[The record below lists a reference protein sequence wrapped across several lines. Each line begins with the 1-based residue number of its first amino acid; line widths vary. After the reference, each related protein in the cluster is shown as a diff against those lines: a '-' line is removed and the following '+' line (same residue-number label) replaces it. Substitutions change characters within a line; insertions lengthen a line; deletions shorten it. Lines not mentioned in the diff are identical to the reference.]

1 MANNEENILLEMSDI
16 CKSFPGVKALDNAC
30 LTVKKGTVHALMGE
44 NGAGKSTLMK
54 CLFGI
59 YKKDSGSI
67 KIEGEEVEF
76 SGPKNAM
83 ENGVAMVHQE
93 LNQVLKRDVMDNIWL
108 GRYPTK
114 FGLISQRK
122 MYKDTTELFKDL
134 EIDVD
139 PKVIMST
146 LSVAQRQMVEIAKA
160 VSYNAKLLVLD
171 EPTSSLTSVEVE
183 HLFKI
188 VNRLRARGCGIIYIS
203 HKMDEILRISDEV
216 TIMRDGKY
224 ISTDAAKDLTI
235 DEIIRK
241 MVGRDLTNVYPPKT
255 NVPGEELLT
264 VKNLTCRYNHV
275 KNVSFS
281 LKKGEVLGFAGL
293 VGAGRTEVLEAIF
306 GMNKKES
313 GEIILNGKTLEIE
326 SPDDAIK
333 NKIALLTEERRATGI
348 FAGLSVQEEM
358 EQRLCDAL
366 SQMDGVGAV
375 HVVVTLESTGKKI
388 VEKDVPTRSTTE
400 ENKKGEETGSVTPS
414 SQDEA
419 TVYEKTQNGAET
431 PYVVS
436 EEYPAVRG
444 VLVIAEGGGNPV
456 TIQEIQE
463 AVMALFQVGANKIK
477 VVKMK

>member
-1 MANNEENILLEMSDI
+1 
-16 CKSFPGVKALDNAC
+16 
-30 LTVKKGTVHALMGE
+30 
-44 NGAGKSTLMK
+44 
-54 CLFGI
+54 
-59 YKKDSGSI
+59 
-67 KIEGEEVEF
+67 
-76 SGPKNAM
+76 
-83 ENGVAMVHQE
+83 
-93 LNQVLKRDVMDNIWL
+93 MDNIWL

-255 NVPGEELLT
+255 NVPGE
-264 VKNLTCRYNHV
+264 
-275 KNVSFS
+275 
-281 LKKGEVLGFAGL
+281 
-293 VGAGRTEVLEAIF
+293 
-306 GMNKKES
+306 
-313 GEIILNGKTLEIE
+313 
-326 SPDDAIK
+326 
-333 NKIALLTEERRATGI
+333 
-348 FAGLSVQEEM
+348 
-358 EQRLCDAL
+358 
-366 SQMDGVGAV
+366 
-375 HVVVTLESTGKKI
+375 
-388 VEKDVPTRSTTE
+388 
-400 ENKKGEETGSVTPS
+400 
-414 SQDEA
+414 
-419 TVYEKTQNGAET
+419 
-431 PYVVS
+431 
-436 EEYPAVRG
+436 
-444 VLVIAEGGGNPV
+444 
-456 TIQEIQE
+456 
-463 AVMALFQVGANKIK
+463 
-477 VVKMK
+477 